1 MAAVK
6 KRYKLRLNSLDK
18 IQELLQELYNEADKN
33 IVEIQN
39 QMNKLSNSVAL
50 NDEIM
55 DSKTKYAKAMNDFIT
70 NKDKA
75 IGRKLDIAKLMTEI
89 HKFNGDVRKMVD
101 NEESVGNWEDLKD
114 VVESST
120 NDSNDQET
128 VETDSYSINK
138 HSQLDNGKFKTN

>member
-1 MAAVK
+1 MTIQK
-6 KRYKLRLNSLDK
+6 KRFRLKLNSLEK
-18 IQELLQELYNEADKN
+18 IEELLQELYNESDKN

-89 HKFNGDVRKMVD
+89 HKYNGDVRSMVSD
-101 NEESVGNWEDLKD
+101 SESVGNWENLKEELFSD
-114 VVESST
+114 KKEDEKEDD
-120 NDSNDQET
+120 N
-128 VETDSYSINK
+128 ETDKYSINRK
-138 HSQLDNGKFKTN
+138 S

>member
-18 IQELLQELYNEADKN
+18 IEELLQELYNEADKN

-114 VVESST
+114 VVESTT
-120 NDSNDQET
+120 NDDSNQET

-138 HSQLDNGKFKTN
+138 HS

>member
-6 KRYKLRLNSLDK
+6 KRYKLRLNSLSK
-18 IQELLQELYNEADKN
+18 IEELLQELYNEADKN

-114 VVESST
+114 VVESTT

-128 VETDSYSINK
+128 VEIDSYSINK
-138 HSQLDNGKFKTN
+138 HS

>member
-18 IQELLQELYNEADKN
+18 IEELLQELYNEADKN

-114 VVESST
+114 VVEST
-120 NDSNDQET
+120 INDDNNQET

-138 HSQLDNGKFKTN
+138 HS

>member
-18 IQELLQELYNEADKN
+18 IEELLQELYNEADKN
-33 IVEIQN
+33 IVEIRN

-114 VVESST
+114 VVESTT
-120 NDSNDQET
+120 NDDNNQET

-138 HSQLDNGKFKTN
+138 HS

>member
-1 MAAVK
+1 MAIVK
-6 KRYKLRLNSLDK
+6 KRYRLKLNSLEK
-18 IQELLQELYNEADKN
+18 IEELLQELYNESDKN

-39 QMNKLSNSVAL
+39 QMNKLANSVTL

-89 HKFNGDVRKMVD
+89 HKFNGDIKSMVSD
-101 NEESVGNWEDLKD
+101 NESVGNWENLKD
-114 VVESST
+114 ELWSSST
-120 NDSNDQET
+120 NNNEQ
-128 VETDSYSINK
+128 VESDKYSINK
-138 HSQLDNGKFKTN
+138 RN

>member
-18 IQELLQELYNEADKN
+18 IEELLQELYTEADKN

-114 VVESST
+114 VVESTT
-120 NDSNDQET
+120 NDDNNQET

-138 HSQLDNGKFKTN
+138 HS

>member
-18 IQELLQELYNEADKN
+18 IEELLQELYNEADKN

-50 NDEIM
+50 NDEII

-114 VVESST
+114 VVESTT
-120 NDSNDQET
+120 NDDNNQET

-138 HSQLDNGKFKTN
+138 HS